1 MASSKRQRR
10 KTKRDTTPSRPEASR
25 RKDAPE
31 KAARTPAAKPTQKPT
46 QKPSRNPTK
55 KPARKTAKTVV
66 SPQAAKPA
74 ARPATK
80 ATTKSTA
87 REAARRAVRSRRAA
101 RHADAIIDAVVQP
114 DALEPQPTFESLTQA
129 NRSFVLLDEG
139 FSTARGEERIDA
151 VALARLRAHILLMRH
166 GRFAAG
172 GDFASMPED
181 AESLV
186 REHLRAWI
194 ASLRGQEIARVV
206 LCAHDIFASEDDIL
220 RLARHQAGW
229 WLANGVYP
237 IHVIWESGFEETLIQ
252 LLDAARDRAL
262 GGEVRIDGG
271 VDPVLEGAVRVL
283 GGPTL
288 WGGAR
293 RGAERAFDADGAGRA
308 LLTLLREEIEQSK
321 RPVEIHLVGYGA
333 GSGFQSQVVRSM
345 AAMRVSPA
353 RTLALLAPTL
363 SVPEFRAAVAP
374 FTGFAVRRIALFT
387 LARDL
392 ERTDRCGPY
401 RKSILSL
408 LRGALEEE
416 PGTEI
421 LGLEESLRRSPDV
434 ARLFGL
440 AGVTG
445 APGEAL
451 FAGIAPGI
459 TDATTR
465 GGFEDDV
472 ATMNSVLRR
481 VLDQP
486 LGGIIAYQSLGGRMG
501 HGFDRRLESELERRG
516 IDWAWMRA
524 RLLEPATSAPTE
536 AAQGSSHNVSFMS
549 PAEEVVV
556 PVSVA
561 TDAELPVEESIDAA
575 VAAAEVMTETSEA
588 PSTIVDVVLPAPPV
602 SSGEI
607 AHVLRAASPNG
618 RRHALCIGIDRYVGR
633 PLNGATADALL
644 WNETFARLGFITREP
659 LLDAQATRAEILGN
673 VRSLLG
679 EARDGDTVA
688 VHFSGYGATVR
699 DAWEEESGSASAM
712 SFEALVPVDVDAGAF
727 VLGGDL
733 AELLRDASEGV
744 HVAFFL
750 DCSFTDGT
758 SRIHSS
764 HLGGDVAVPTGEGD
778 HDTDIEPLRRTYPVS
793 EAIGA
798 KHVALRRR
806 IGQLLRPGAGWDS
819 VREGA
824 SALFF
829 LASAADGSAWE
840 RDGYGAFS
848 LAATRVLRTSR
859 AAGRVA
865 SLTNASFLDAVRD
878 VIDGGAQRPELH
890 CLGAVRHSELFA
902 SAVEQVSVT
911 R

>member
-10 KTKRDTTPSRPEASR
+10 KTKRDTKPSRTEASR
-25 RKDAPE
+25 RKDGASRKPAGGRSA
-31 KAARTPAAKPTQKPT
+31 KPARRPAAEPAAK
-46 QKPSRNPTK
+46 
-55 KPARKTAKTVV
+55 A
-66 SPQAAKPA
+66 
-74 ARPATK
+74 ATK
-80 ATTKSTA
+80 
-87 REAARRAVRSRRAA
+87 RAGGGRQARRAA
-101 RHADAIIDAVVQP
+101 RQVDAVIDAVVHS

-139 FSTARGEERIDA
+139 FSTARGDERIDA

-206 LCAHDIFASEDDIL
+206 LCAHDIFAAEEDIL

-262 GGEVRIDGG
+262 GTESSIEGG

-288 WGGAR
+288 WGGAK
-293 RGAERAFDADGAGRA
+293 RGAERAFDADGAGRR

-345 AAMRVSPA
+345 AATRVSPA

-363 SVPEFRAAVAP
+363 SVPEFRATVAP

-392 ERTDRCGPY
+392 ERADRCGPY
-401 RKSILSL
+401 RKSVLSL

-459 TDATTR
+459 TDATSR

-486 LGGIIAYQSLGGRMG
+486 LGGIIAYQSLGGRTG
-501 HGFDRRLESELERRG
+501 QGFERRLESELERRG

-524 RLLEPATSAPTE
+524 RLLEPAKAAPAEATE
-536 AAQGSSHNVSFMS
+536 ASSHNASLMS
-549 PAEEVVV
+549 PAEDVVI
-556 PVSVA
+556 PVSEA
-561 TDAELPVEESIDAA
+561 TDSGLPVEEAIEAT
-575 VAAAEVMTETSEA
+575 AEPAEETNGA

-644 WNETFARLGFITREP
+644 WNETFARLGFVTREP

-699 DAWEEESGSASAM
+699 DAWEEEGASASAM
-712 SFEALVPVDVDAGAF
+712 SFEALVPFDVDAGAF

-758 SRIHSS
+758 SRIYSS
-764 HLGGDVAVPTGEGD
+764 HLGGEVAAAASDGD
-778 HDTDIEPLRRTYPVS
+778 RDTDIEPLRRTYPVS
-793 EAIGA
+793 EAVGA

-878 VIDGGAQRPELH
+878 VIDGNAQRPELH